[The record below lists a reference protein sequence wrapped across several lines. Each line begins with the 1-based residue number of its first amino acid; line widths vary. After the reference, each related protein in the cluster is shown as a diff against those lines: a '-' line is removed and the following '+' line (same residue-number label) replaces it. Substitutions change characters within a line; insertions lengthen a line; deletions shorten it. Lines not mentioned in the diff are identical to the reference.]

1 MALGGNPVFNSNKSF
16 RSQPAGRASTGSATM
31 ANQSQLSSQQLQE
44 LYNQPSAGPVN
55 TGRMTIDDVIV
66 KTIGCLAVLVVGA
79 IVGSFVP
86 ALMWVG
92 LIGGL
97 VLGLVNAF
105 KREPSPALIIAY
117 AALEGLFVGGLSAI
131 LEGQYPGIVFQAV
144 MGTLIVF
151 GVTFAL
157 FKSGKVRATPKAMKI
172 FMVAMI
178 AYALFSLVNLGM
190 MIFGATESAWGL
202 RTDVEI
208 FGIPLGVFIGI
219 LAIGLGA
226 FALIIDFTSIEQGV
240 KNGVPAKYSWTAAF
254 GLTVTLVWLYVEI
267 LRLIAILRGSD

>member
-1 MALGGNPVFNSNKSF
+1 MAFGGNPVFNNNKSF

-31 ANQSQLSSQQLQE
+31 ANQTQLSSEQLQE
-44 LYNQPSAGPVN
+44 LYNQPSAGPVK
-55 TGRMTIDDVIV
+55 TGRMTIDDVIM

-79 IVGSFVP
+79 LIGAAFP
-86 ALMWVG
+86 ILLWVG

-105 KREPSPALIIAY
+105 KREPSPALILAY
-117 AALEGLFVGGLSAI
+117 AALEGLFVGALSGI
-131 LEGQYPGIVFQAV
+131 LEGLYPGIVFQAV

-157 FKSGKVRATPKAMKI
+157 FKSGKVRASPKAMKF
-172 FMVAMI
+172 FMIAI
-178 AYALFSLVNLGM
+178 SAYALFSLVNLGM
-190 MIFGATESAWGL
+190 MMFGATESAWGL

-208 FGIPLGVFIGI
+208 FGIPLGVFIGV
-219 LAIGLGA
+219 LAIGLAA
-226 FALIIDFTSIEQGV
+226 FSLIIDFTAIEQGV
-240 KNGVPAKYSWTAAF
+240 RNGVPAKYSWTAAF

-267 LRLIAILRGSD
+267 LRLLAILRGSD